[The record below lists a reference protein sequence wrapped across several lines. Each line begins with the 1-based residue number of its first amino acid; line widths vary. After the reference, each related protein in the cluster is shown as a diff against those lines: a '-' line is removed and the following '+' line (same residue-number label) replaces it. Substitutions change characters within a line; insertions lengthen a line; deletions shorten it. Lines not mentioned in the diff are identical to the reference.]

1 MKAMVIRTGYN
12 TLKGQLVRSI
22 MYPKPVDLSFTKDL
36 FRFIGVLAAMA
47 AVGFIYAA
55 IVMIHK

>member
-1 MKAMVIRTGYN
+1 MVIRTGYN

-22 MYPKPVDLSFTKDL
+22 MYPKPVDFSFTKDL